1 MFRAKIED
9 GHHIT
14 SIRHYRVVITSG
26 KALQGAKQKYQINI
40 GENEEAIKNGHSRV
54 TGNIED
60 NNSNEDEQQQQ
71 KQHRKHTSLLTNTKN
86 KGANPDARKG

>member
-26 KALQGAKQKYQINI
+26 KALQGATQTYQINI

-60 NNSNEDEQQQQ
+60 NNSNEDEQQQ
-71 KQHRKHTSLLTNTKN
+71 KNNTEN
-86 KGANPDARKG
+86 TRAC